1 MPGGTWAWDSLEG
14 HRRSRN
20 SGPGEGCMQH
30 SPLLLPFKLGS
41 DCLGPRSL
49 WWPGLGPDRGP
60 GLIVWMLSLLGRVPL
75 PPNSLIDILLLATAY
90 LLPAAC
96 RY

>member
-41 DCLGPRSL
+41 DCLGPRNL

-60 GLIVWMLSLLGRVPL
+60 GLIVWMVSLLGRVPL
-75 PPNSLIDILLLATAY
+75 PLNSLIDILLLATAY